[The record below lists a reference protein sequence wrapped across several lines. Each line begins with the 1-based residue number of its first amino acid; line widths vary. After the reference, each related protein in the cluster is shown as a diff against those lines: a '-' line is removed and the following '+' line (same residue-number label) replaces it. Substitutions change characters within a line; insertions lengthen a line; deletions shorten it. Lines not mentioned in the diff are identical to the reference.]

1 MTSPSTSSFVK
12 REPVIA
18 AHLAAA
24 VVGYV
29 LAALVTH
36 HVLGSA
42 TASALTQQLVPAV
55 ASGLLV
61 ALGFLVRHFV
71 EPASAHIMLEAS
83 SIEPDVLHLDES
95 TISKLSKSLS
105 GIITGVEVDGKK
117 LMAAVKRDDGPTGSI
132 TSKVPVPTQPTLG
145 GGSIGISPQTT
156 TAFPMT
162 TSGGTAQTTTIV
174 PTQAEAVAAA
184 QPVQPAPTQG
194 A

>member
-55 ASGLLV
+55 ASGLLI

-71 EPASAHIMLEAS
+71 EPAAAKSGTTLGSIVANVKLDTSAWAADIKKLTDSGLSEHLLSQLVKSTTVEPPKPDDPPAS
-83 SIEPDVLHLDES
+83 APAA
-95 TISKLSKSLS
+95 TTPTP
-105 GIITGVEVDGKK
+105 IITGGG
-117 LMAAVKRDDGPTGSI
+117 AFTTSTGGAQTI
-132 TSKVPVPTQPTLG
+132 NVPTAQPG
-145 GGSIGISPQTT
+145 PQ
-156 TAFPMT
+156 
-162 TSGGTAQTTTIV
+162 